1 MHQKPE
7 CIFSV
12 LGEGGGI
19 SISRITVNGE
29 QRFVTGHREV
39 DFSDEGLDVNRKIGY
54 PSFDEAFTYISKY
67 PWHRLFLNKVH
78 EDYQVAVLD
87 RLMEVLNDEG
97 NRSRYYPDRKRSEHE
112 ELFSATI
119 YRDSSGVWK
128 YSLERKDSKEGD
140 EFEDTER
147 LT

>member
-1 MHQKPE
+1 MYQKPE
-7 CIFSV
+7 CIFSI

-29 QRFVTGHREV
+29 QRFVTDHREV

-54 PSFDEAFTYISKY
+54 SSFDEAFNYISKY
-67 PWHRLFLNKVH
+67 PWHRLSLNKVH
-78 EDYQVAVLD
+78 EDYKLTVLD
-87 RLMEVLNDEG
+87 RLMEVLNDEDDRG
-97 NRSRYYPDRKRSEHE
+97 RYYPERKRSEHE

-119 YRDSSGVWK
+119 YRDPSGVWK
-128 YSLERKDSKEGD
+128 YHFGRRDSKEPD
-140 EFEDTER
+140 KFEDTER